1 MSFEMEARMET
12 ILGYVTEESKIDYV
26 GFWQVLG
33 YVDRIF
39 RPVDSKTRKRLVLEA
54 IRIILRRGLEAV
66 DLASG
71 AGCTPWPDQNPDA
84 VIKRIA
90 EEWAALGHDPN
101 PAEGVWFHD
110 PNLKPVD

>member
-1 MSFEMEARMET
+1 MKEEMET
-12 ILGYVTEESKIDYV
+12 ILGYVVGESKIDYV
-26 GFWQVLG
+26 GFWQILG
-33 YVDRIF
+33 YVDSIF
-39 RPVDSKTRKRLVLEA
+39 RPTDAESRKGLALEVVRA
-54 IRIILRRGLEAV
+54 ILRNGLEAV

-90 EEWAALGHDPN
+90 DEWAALGHDPN
-101 PAEGVWFHD
+101 PGEGVWFHD